1 MNGVTD
7 PTLREAFSLDDPT
20 VLERTNFTPDLTAE
34 QRDAW
39 TAMWNEV
46 KASQ

>member
-1 MNGVTD
+1 MAAITD
-7 PTLREAFSLDDPT
+7 PTLVQTFSINDPSI
-20 VLERTNFTPDLTAE
+20 LQRTNFTPDITQE
-34 QRDAW
+34 QVDAW